1 LKNTGRGR
9 KKVAIMVSEKEFWM
23 AEKSVMTKS
32 GKSNQKKRTATTTK
46 YQPLPVDTQTM
57 ASQKVF
63 DAIPLAIVSVDWKGQ
78 IQYMNRTAKSLLGEL
93 PQQLKLE
100 EWTQTIGLYL
110 DDGRI
115 PFPEQQLPLLRAL
128 RGEHVQEPEELILR
142 KPGEEKGI
150 WIAISAE
157 LLRDENGNVD
167 GAIAIIRNIHYR
179 KQIELSRERQ
189 IKRTDALY
197 RLSRTVA
204 EAGNDLYKITHLA
217 TRFTAEEIGDA
228 SILTLL
234 NPSGDK
240 LRIAAF
246 HDTTPRA
253 QALLRKSLTP
263 DYEYDPTQALAGGVL
278 KSGEPVLIPSLPP
291 EQLKVITLPAF
302 QEFVDEVGIDSVLV
316 VPLMGRS
323 GVVGTIHLLRHRGN
337 RSFNVDDQSFLT
349 DIAYRIALA
358 IENCRLFESLHAEI
372 TERLSAKQALEISEA
387 RFRSIFESVTVG
399 IKVLDLDGKI
409 LQTNYAFQSMV
420 GYTENELAGNPF
432 YQFLYPEDVRQA
444 KRLFEGAKVNGTSFF
459 RFEHRTIHRDQS
471 IVWVKT
477 VFTVIRQGTKTDDP
491 ALVVG
496 IVENITEQK
505 RLELEMAE
513 LNSRLQ
519 NSMELER
526 LRLAQELHD
535 NPMQSLYSA
544 IYRIEELRGTVE
556 PKLKD
561 ALGDV
566 KQHIQNVL
574 QDLRATAKELRP
586 PTIFNFGLE
595 NAIRSHANDILEK
608 HPNLNIY
615 LSLAHDRQILPEKVR
630 LALFR
635 IFQQSIAN
643 VIRHSKATEVHV
655 RFSFDAEEAHLEIK
669 DNGRGF
675 NVPSNWIDF
684 VRQGHYGLAGAAE
697 RANTLG
703 GVFRVQSKP
712 GKSTIIHVTIPW
724 KDSLE

>member
-1 LKNTGRGR
+1 
-9 KKVAIMVSEKEFWM
+9 MVEKL
-23 AEKSVMTKS
+23 VMTKS
-32 GKSNQKKRTATTTK
+32 GKSNQKKQTTTK
-46 YQPLPVDTQTM
+46 YQPLPVDGQAI
-57 ASQKVF
+57 ASQKAF

-78 IQYMNRTAKSLLGEL
+78 IQYMNKAAKSLLGE
-93 PQQLKLE
+93 PDQQLQLE
-100 EWTQTIGLYL
+100 DWPQRFGLYL
-110 DDGRI
+110 DDGVV
-115 PFPEQQLPLLRAL
+115 PFPEQQLPLRRAL
-128 RGEHVQEPEELILR
+128 RGENVPEPEEMILR
-142 KPGEEKGI
+142 NPGKEKGI
-150 WIAISAE
+150 WISMSAE

-167 GAIAIIRNIHYR
+167 GVIAIIRDVNYR
-179 KQIELSRERQ
+179 KQIELSREKQ
-189 IKRTDALY
+189 IRRTDALY

-217 TRFTAEEIGDA
+217 TRFTAEEIGNT

-234 NPSGDK
+234 NPNGDK

-246 HDTTPRA
+246 YDSNPRA
-253 QALLRKSLTP
+253 QALLRKSVTA
-263 DYEYDPTQALAGGVL
+263 DFEYDPSQALAGGVL

-291 EQLKVITLPAF
+291 EQLKAITMPVF
-302 QEFVDEVGIDSVLV
+302 QEFIDEIGIASVLV

-337 RSFNVDDQSFLT
+337 PAFTVDDQSFLT

-372 TERLSAKQALEISEA
+372 TERLSAKQALAMSEA

-399 IKVLDLDGKI
+399 IKVLDLEGKI
-409 LQTNYAFQSMV
+409 LQTNYAFQRML
-420 GYTENELAGNPF
+420 GYTEEELTGNPF
-432 YQFLYPEDVRQA
+432 YKFLHPDDVRQA
-444 KRLFEGAKVNGTSFF
+444 LKLFQDAKAKGTSYF
-459 RFEHRTIHRDQS
+459 RFEHRTTHRDQS

-477 VFTVIRQGTKTDDP
+477 IFTVINRETETDEP

-505 RLELEMAE
+505 RLELEMTE

-544 IYRIEELRGTVE
+544 IYRIEELRGTAE

-561 ALGDV
+561 ALADV

-595 NAIRSHANDILEK
+595 NAIRSHANDVLEK

-669 DNGRGF
+669 DNGKGF
-675 NVPSNWIDF
+675 EVPANWIDL

-703 GVFRVQSKP
+703 GVFKVRSKP
-712 GKSTIIHVTIPW
+712 GNSTTIQVTIPW
-724 KDSLE
+724 KDSAE

>member
-1 LKNTGRGR
+1 
-9 KKVAIMVSEKEFWM
+9 MV
-23 AEKSVMTKS
+23 EKSVMTKS
-32 GKSNQKKRTATTTK
+32 GKSKPKKQAVSTTT
-46 YQPLPVDTQTM
+46 YEVAPVDAQVI

-63 DAIPLAIVSVDWKGQ
+63 DAIPLAIISVDWNGQ
-78 IQYMNRTAKSLLGEL
+78 VQYMNRTAKSLLGE
-93 PQQLKLE
+93 PDSQLSLE
-100 EWTQTIGLYL
+100 EWPQTFGLYL
-110 DDGRI
+110 DDGLM
-115 PFPEQQLPLLRAL
+115 PFPSQRLPLLRAL
-128 RGEHVQEPEELILR
+128 KGEDVREPEEIILR
-142 KPGEEKGI
+142 KAGSEKET
-150 WIAISAE
+150 WISMSAE

-167 GAIAIIRNIHYR
+167 GAIAIIRDVDYR
-179 KQIELSRERQ
+179 KQIELSREKQ
-189 IKRTDALY
+189 IQRTEALY
-197 RLSRTVA
+197 RFSQSIA
-204 EAGNDLYKITHLA
+204 EAGNDLNRIMNLVAKFA
-217 TRFTAEEIGDA
+217 AEVIGDA
-228 SILTLL
+228 CFISLL
-234 NPSGDK
+234 NASGDK
-240 LRIAAF
+240 LKIGAF
-246 HDTTPRA
+246 HDVAPSG
-253 QALLRKSLTP
+253 QALLRKLVEP
-263 DYEYDPTQALAGGVL
+263 DFEYDYSKTLAGSVIR
-278 KSGEPVLIPSLPP
+278 SGEPLLMPSIPEEQLRIVTLPVLQEFIDTVGLESVLI
-291 EQLKVITLPAF
+291 
-302 QEFVDEVGIDSVLV
+302 
-316 VPLMGRS
+316 VPLIGRS
-323 GVVGTIHLLRHRGN
+323 GVVGTLSLSRHRGAK
-337 RSFNVDDQSFLT
+337 SFNVEDQSFLR
-349 DIAYRIALA
+349 DIAYRTALA

-372 TERLSAKQALEISEA
+372 TERLSAKQALEMSEA

-409 LQTNYAFQSMV
+409 LQTNNAFQAIV
-420 GYTENELAGNPF
+420 GYREQELAGNPF
-432 YQFLYPEDVRQA
+432 YKFLHPDDVRQA
-444 KRLFEGAKVNGTSFF
+444 TKLFQDAKVNGTSYF

-471 IVWVKT
+471 TVWVKT
-477 VFTVIRQGTKTDDP
+477 VFTVIKRGIEMDDT

-544 IYRIEELRGTVE
+544 IYRIEELRGTAE
-556 PKLKD
+556 PKLKED
-561 ALGDV
+561 LADV

-595 NAIRSHANDILEK
+595 NAIRSHANDIVEK
-608 HPNLNIY
+608 HPNLNIF

-643 VIRHSKATEVHV
+643 VIRHSRATEVHV
-655 RFSFDAEEAHLEIK
+655 RFSFDAEEAHLEIT

-675 NVPSNWIDF
+675 QVPSNWIDF

-703 GVFRVQSKP
+703 GVFKVQSQP
-712 GKSTIIHVTIPW
+712 GDSTTIQVTIPW
-724 KDSLE
+724 KDSVE

>member
-1 LKNTGRGR
+1 LDREKD
-9 KKVAIMVSEKEFWM
+9 AWMV
-23 AEKSVMTKS
+23 EKSVMAKS
-32 GKSNQKKRTATTTK
+32 GKSNQKKQAATK
-46 YQPLPVDTQTM
+46 IQALPVDAQTM
-57 ASQKVF
+57 ASQRIF
-63 DAIPLAIVSVDWKGQ
+63 EAIPFAIVSVDWKGQ
-78 IQYMNRTAKSLLGEL
+78 IQYMNKAAKALLGEPNSHL
-93 PQQLKLE
+93 NLE
-100 EWTQTIGLYL
+100 EWPQSFGFYL
-110 DDGRI
+110 DDGMMS
-115 PFPEQQLPLLRAL
+115 FPAQKLPLIRAL
-128 RGEHVQEPEELILR
+128 RGEEIREPEEIILR
-142 KPGEEKGI
+142 KEGSDQGS
-150 WIAISAE
+150 WISMSAE

-167 GAIAIIRNIHYR
+167 GAIAIIRDIDYR

-189 IKRTDALY
+189 IQRTEALY
-197 RLSRTVA
+197 RFSHSIA
-204 EAGNDLYKITHLA
+204 EAGNDLNRIMNLVV
-217 TRFTAEEIGDA
+217 RFAAEVIGDL
-228 SILTLL
+228 SMISLL
-234 NPSGDK
+234 NTGGDK
-240 LRIAAF
+240 LKVGAF
-246 HDTTPRA
+246 YDVTPTG
-253 QALLRKSLTP
+253 QALLRKLLEP
-263 DYEYDPTQALAGGVL
+263 DFEYDHSKTLAGSVIR
-278 KSGEPVLIPSLPP
+278 SGEPLLIPSIPE
-291 EQLKVITLPAF
+291 EQLKIVTLPAL
-302 QEFVDEVGIDSVLV
+302 QEFIDTVGLESVLI
-316 VPLMGRS
+316 VPLIGRG
-323 GVVGTIHLLRHRGN
+323 GVVGILSLSRHSGSK
-337 RSFNVDDQSFLT
+337 SFNVEDQSFLT
-349 DIAYRIALA
+349 DIAHRTALA

-372 TERLSAKQALEISEA
+372 TERLSAKQALAMSEA

-399 IKVLDLDGKI
+399 IKVLDLEGKI
-409 LQTNYAFQSMV
+409 LQTNYAFQAMV
-420 GYTENELAGNPF
+420 GYTEAELAGNPF
-432 YQFLYPEDVRQA
+432 YKFLHQDDVRKA
-444 KRLFEGAKVNGTSFF
+444 VRLFQDAKANGTSYF
-459 RFEHRTIHRDQS
+459 RFEHRTIHKDQS

-477 VFTVIRQGTKTDDP
+477 IFTVIKSETETNNP

-505 RLELEMAE
+505 RLELEMTE

-544 IYRIEELRGTVE
+544 IYRIEELRGMAE

-595 NAIRSHANDILEK
+595 NAIRSHANDIVEK

-655 RFSFDAEEAHLEIK
+655 RFSFDAEEAHLEIT
-669 DNGRGF
+669 DNGKGF
-675 NVPSNWIDF
+675 DVPSNWIDF

-703 GVFRVQSKP
+703 GVFKVQSKP
-712 GKSTIIHVTIPW
+712 GNSTTIQVTIPW
-724 KDSLE
+724 KDSTD

>member
-1 LKNTGRGR
+1 
-9 KKVAIMVSEKEFWM
+9 M

-32 GKSNQKKRTATTTK
+32 GKSNQKKQTTTE
-46 YQPLPVDTQTM
+46 YQTLPVDAQTI
-57 ASQKVF
+57 ASQKIF
-63 DAIPLAIVSVDWKGQ
+63 EAIPLAIVSVDWKGQ
-78 IQYMNRTAKSLLGEL
+78 IQYMNRAAKSLLDE
-93 PQQLKLE
+93 PDPHLKLE
-100 EWTQTIGLYL
+100 EWSQSFGLYL
-110 DDGRI
+110 DDGMM
-115 PFPEQQLPLLRAL
+115 PFPEQKLPLLRAL
-128 RGEHVQEPEELILR
+128 RGEEVREPEEIILR
-142 KPGEEKGI
+142 KEGSDKGF
-150 WIAISAE
+150 WISMSAE

-167 GAIAIIRNIHYR
+167 GAIAIIRDIDYR
-179 KQIELSRERQ
+179 KQIELARERQ
-189 IKRTDALY
+189 IQRTEALY
-197 RLSRTVA
+197 RFSHSIA
-204 EAGNDLYKITHLA
+204 EAGNDLNRIMNLVAKFA
-217 TRFTAEEIGDA
+217 GEVIGDL
-228 SILTLL
+228 SMISLL
-234 NPSGDK
+234 NTAGDK
-240 LRIAAF
+240 LKVVAF
-246 HDTTPRA
+246 HDVTSTG
-253 QALLRKSLTP
+253 QALLRKLFEP
-263 DYEYDPTQALAGGVL
+263 DFEYDHSKTLGGSVIR
-278 KSGEPVLIPSLPP
+278 SGEPLLIPSISP
-291 EQLKVITLPAF
+291 EQLKIVTVPAL
-302 QEFVDEVGIDSVLV
+302 QEFIDAVGIESVLI
-316 VPLMGRS
+316 VPLIGRS
-323 GVVGTIHLLRHRGN
+323 GVVGTLSLSRHRGAKPH
-337 RSFNVDDQSFLT
+337 NVEDQSVLT
-349 DIAYRIALA
+349 DIAYRTALA

-372 TERLSAKQALEISEA
+372 TERLSAKQALEMSEA

-399 IKVLDLDGKI
+399 IKVLDLEGKI
-409 LQTNYAFQSMV
+409 LQTNYAFQAMLGYSEEELV
-420 GYTENELAGNPF
+420 GHPF
-432 YQFLYPEDVRQA
+432 YEFLHADDSRQA
-444 KRLFEGAKVNGTSFF
+444 TKLFHDAKANGTSSF
-459 RFEHRTIHRDQS
+459 RFEHRIIHKNHS

-477 VFTVIRQGTKTDDP
+477 LFTVIKKGNETDEP

-496 IVENITEQK
+496 LVENITEQK

-544 IYRIEELRGTVE
+544 IYRIEELRGTAE

-566 KQHIQNVL
+566 KQHIQDVL

-655 RFSFDAEEAHLEIK
+655 RFSFDAEEAHLEIT
-669 DNGRGF
+669 DNGKGF
-675 NVPSNWIDF
+675 EVPSNWIDF
-684 VRQGHYGLAGAAE
+684 VRQGHFGLAGAAE

-703 GVFRVQSKP
+703 GVFKVRSKP
-712 GKSTIIHVTIPW
+712 GNSTTIQVTIPW
-724 KDSLE
+724 KDATE

>member
-1 LKNTGRGR
+1 
-9 KKVAIMVSEKEFWM
+9 MD
-23 AEKSVMTKS
+23 EKSVMTKS
-32 GKSNQKKRTATTTK
+32 DKSKQKKRAASTTT
-46 YQPLPVDTQTM
+46 YESVPVDAQII

-63 DAIPLAIVSVDWKGQ
+63 DAIPLAIVSVNWKGE
-78 IQYMNRTAKSLLGEL
+78 IQYLNRAAKDLLDEPGSDL
-93 PQQLKLE
+93 PLE
-100 EWTQTIGLYL
+100 GWPQKFGLYL
-110 DDGRI
+110 DDGKVA
-115 PFPEQQLPLLRAL
+115 FPEQQLPLLRAL
-128 RGEHVQEPEELILR
+128 RGEIIQEPEEMILR
-142 KPGEEKGI
+142 KPGEEKGK
-150 WIAISAE
+150 WIAMSAE

-167 GAIAIIRNIHYR
+167 GAIAIIRDIHYR
-179 KQIELSRERQ
+179 KQIELSREKQ

-197 RLSRTVA
+197 RLSRTIA
-204 EAGNDLYKITHLA
+204 EAGNDLPKITHLA
-217 TRFTAEEIGDA
+217 THFTAEEIGDA

-234 NPSGDK
+234 NPGGDK
-240 LRIAAF
+240 LRIVAF
-246 HDTTPRA
+246 YDTTPRA
-253 QALLRKSLTP
+253 QALLRKSLTH
-263 DYEYDPTQALAGGVL
+263 DYEYDPSQALAGGVL
-278 KSGEPVLIPSLPP
+278 RSGEPVLIPLLPP
-291 EQLKVITLPAF
+291 EQLRAIALPALE
-302 QEFVDEVGIDSVLV
+302 EFIDGVGIDSVLV

-323 GVVGTIHLLRHRGN
+323 GVVGTLHLLRHRGN

-349 DIAYRIALA
+349 DIAYRVALA
-358 IENCRLFESLHAEI
+358 IENCRLFDSLHAEI
-372 TERLSAKQALEISEA
+372 SERLSAKQALEVSEA

-399 IKVLDLDGKI
+399 IKVLDLEGKI

-420 GYTENELAGNPF
+420 GYTEEDLVGNPF
-432 YQFLYPEDVRQA
+432 YKFIHPEDVGKA
-444 KRLFEGAKVNGTSFF
+444 ARLFQDAKINGTSYF
-459 RFEHRTIHRDQS
+459 RFEHRTVHRDQS
-471 IVWVKT
+471 TIWVKT
-477 VFTVIRQGTKTDDP
+477 IFTVIKKGNATDEP
-491 ALVVG
+491 AVVVG

-544 IYRIEELRGTVE
+544 IYRIEELRGTAE
-556 PKLKD
+556 PNLKE
-561 ALGDV
+561 ALADV

-595 NAIRSHANDILEK
+595 NAIRSHANDVLEK
-608 HPNLNIY
+608 HSNLNIY

-655 RFSFDAEEAHLEIK
+655 RFSFDAEEAHLEIT

-675 NVPSNWIDF
+675 QVPSNWIDF

-703 GVFRVQSKP
+703 GAFKVHSKP
-712 GKSTIIHVTIPW
+712 GHSTTIQVTIPW

>member
-1 LKNTGRGR
+1 
-9 KKVAIMVSEKEFWM
+9 MV
-23 AEKSVMTKS
+23 EKSVMTKS
-32 GKSNQKKRTATTTK
+32 GKTKQKKQTTTTAK
-46 YQPLPVDTQTM
+46 YQSLPVDGQAL

-63 DAIPLAIVSVDWKGQ
+63 DALPLAIVSVDWNGQ
-78 IQYMNRTAKSLLGEL
+78 IQYLNRTAKSLLGE
-93 PQQLKLE
+93 PDPYLKLE
-100 EWTQTIGLYL
+100 EWPKKFGLYL
-110 DDGRI
+110 DDGVVL
-115 PFPEQQLPLLRAL
+115 FPGQQLPLLRAL
-128 RGEHVQEPEELILR
+128 RGENFQEPEELILR
-142 KPGEEKGI
+142 KPGVEKGI
-150 WIAISAE
+150 WISMSAE
-157 LLRDENGNVD
+157 VLRDENGHVD
-167 GAIAIIRNIHYR
+167 GAIAIIRDIHYR
-179 KQIELSRERQ
+179 KQIELSREKQ

-204 EAGNDLYKITHLA
+204 EAGNDLHKITHLA
-217 TRFTAEEIGDA
+217 THFTAEEIGDA

-246 HDTTPRA
+246 YDTTPRA
-253 QALLRKSLTP
+253 QALLRKSLAP
-263 DYEYDPTQALAGGVL
+263 DYEYDPSQGLAGGVL
-278 KSGEPVLIPSLPP
+278 RSGEPVLIPSLPP
-291 EQLKVITLPAF
+291 EQLKAITLPVF
-302 QEFVDEVGIDSVLV
+302 QEFIDEIGIESVLV

-323 GVVGTIHLLRHRGN
+323 GVVGTIHLQRHRGN

-349 DIAYRIALA
+349 DIAYRVALA

-372 TERLSAKQALEISEA
+372 TERLSAKQALEI
-387 RFRSIFESVTVG
+387 
-399 IKVLDLDGKI
+399 KVLDLEGNI
-409 LQTNYAFQSMV
+409 LQTNYAFQSML
-420 GYTENELAGNPF
+420 GYTEEELVGNPF
-432 YQFLYPEDVRQA
+432 YKFLHPEDVRQA
-444 KRLFEGAKVNGTSFF
+444 TKLFQDAKGKGTSYF
-459 RFEHRTIHRDQS
+459 RFEHRTVHRDQS
-471 IVWVKT
+471 VVWVKT
-477 VFTVIRQGTKTDDP
+477 VFTVIRRRNETDKP

-505 RLELEMAE
+505 RLEMEMAE

-544 IYRIEELRGTVE
+544 IYRIEELRGTAD
-556 PKLKD
+556 PQLKE

-595 NAIRSHANDILEK
+595 NAIRSHANDVLEK

-655 RFSFDAEEAHLEIK
+655 RFSFDAEDAHLEIT
-669 DNGRGF
+669 DNGKGF
-675 NVPSNWIDF
+675 EIPPNWIDF

-697 RANTLG
+697 RATTLG
-703 GVFRVQSKP
+703 GTFKVQSKP
-712 GKSTIIHVTIPW
+712 GNSTTIQVTIPW
-724 KDSLE
+724 KDSIE